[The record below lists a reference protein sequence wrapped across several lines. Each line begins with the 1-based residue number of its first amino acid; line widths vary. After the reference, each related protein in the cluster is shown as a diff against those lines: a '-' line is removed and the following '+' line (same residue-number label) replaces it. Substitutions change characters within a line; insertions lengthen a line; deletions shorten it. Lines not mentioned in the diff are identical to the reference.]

1 MSAIGFLSVLV
12 IRSLGDPVFE
22 GDRSVVT
29 IGAYDGL
36 HRGHIAVISSVV
48 ERAQKVGQHSAVVT
62 FDRHPAS
69 VVRPESA
76 PLLIT
81 SLEQRIELLRDTG
94 LDAVVVLEFDE
105 VAASEEA
112 EDFINRVFV
121 DGLAASEII
130 VGEDFHFGRGR
141 RGNVEMLSRIGRE
154 HDFVVT
160 PLSLRTTEKSEVI
173 SSTAIRA
180 ALRRGDLDGA
190 SNMLGRTVTISGRV
204 VHGDERGRTI
214 GFPTANVDVNERFIL
229 PADGVYAAWCLT
241 EAGGRYSCAVNIGK
255 RPTFYGNA
263 DRSLVECHLLDFSGD
278 LYDQVLTVEFA
289 DRLRDEQRFDG
300 LEALTTQL
308 QTDVARARE
317 IARL

>member
-1 MSAIGFLSVLV
+1 MRVV
-12 IRSLGDPVFE
+12 RSLGSPVFE

-48 ERAQKVGQHSAVVT
+48 ERARKVGQRSAVVT

-81 SLEQRIELLRDTG
+81 SLEQRIELLRETG
-94 LDAVVVLEFDE
+94 VDAVVVLEFNE
-105 VAASEEA
+105 AAASEEA

-121 DGLAASEII
+121 GGLAASEII
-130 VGEDFHFGRGR
+130 VGEDFHFGSGR
-141 RGNVEMLSRIGRE
+141 RGNVELLSTMGNE

-160 PLSLRTTEKSEVI
+160 PLSLRRTETSGII
-173 SSTAIRA
+173 SSTAIRT

-190 SNMLGRTVTISGRV
+190 RDMLGRTVVISGHV

-214 GFPTANVDVNERFIL
+214 GFPTANVDVDERLIL
-229 PADGVYAAWCLT
+229 PADGVYAAWCHT
-241 EAGGRYSCAVNIGK
+241 EVGGRYSCAVNIGK

-278 LYDQVLTVEFA
+278 LYDQLLTVEFA
-289 DRLRDEQRFDG
+289 ARLRDEQRFDG

-308 QTDVARARE
+308 QVDVARARE